1 MALFGALIGP
11 VALAWGL
18 QRTSGTSA
26 SLMLALEAA
35 FTAVLAWRLYGESM
49 DRRVWT
55 AMLLLLAGGIL
66 LVIDQSSGGAAQA
79 WGLLAVMVATAA
91 WGLDNALSRAVA
103 ERDPS
108 QVVMLKSGL
117 GVMAAAALAVLR
129 VEPLP
134 AWSSALALLLV
145 GATGYGLSLRCYLLA
160 QRAFGEERANEL
172 LTSALPKQDPLQLLR
187 EAPPDAM
194 AQLLKE
200 EHPAVVTVVLTQLPA
215 RNVAAI
221 LAAMPRELTADLLA
235 RLAGVS
241 HVPEQAVAEISQT
254 LAHALSA
261 AGPAADSGSSE
272 GFDGQAFADA
282 VSRELQ
288 HARGGRGDDLAT
300 ASEPLVAK
308 LRGAS

>member
-1 MALFGALIGP
+1 MRPRLAGPRKAAIALTSMQED
-11 VALAWGL
+11 VAA
-18 QRTSGTSA
+18 
-26 SLMLALEAA
+26 
-35 FTAVLAWRLYGESM
+35 AVLA
-49 DRRVWT
+49 
-55 AMLLLLAGGIL
+55 
-66 LVIDQSSGGAAQA
+66 
-79 WGLLAVMVATAA
+79 
-91 WGLDNALSRAVA
+91 
-103 ERDPS
+103 
-108 QVVMLKSGL
+108 KL
-117 GVMAAAALAVLR
+117 G
-129 VEPLP
+129 P
-134 AWSSALALLLV
+134 SALWKLKREMEALGEVEDDVVLEVLDELTHNV
-145 GATGYGLSLRCYLLA
+145 STPLAMARTSAPAYLRRLA